1 MITATNT
8 HLNYNLA
15 KARIRPPIVNVNKQ
29 QLDMQAKLF
38 LTRLYFRLP
47 RTSFRQ
53 FPARGFPL
61 QKSFY
66 SDLATKESLI
76 SPERIINKT
85 PGLNLSISE
94 RASKRLAEICRDSK
108 ENLRI
113 SVESGGC
120 HGFQYNLTLE
130 PAFKSDEKRSA
141 RNEEFLDSVDGG
153 DSKDIVYVLP
163 EDKGRVI
170 IDNKSLEILNN
181 TTLTYTNE
189 LIGSSFKIV
198 NGRLKSSCGCGSSF
212 DIED

>member
-1 MITATNT
+1 M
-8 HLNYNLA
+8 
-15 KARIRPPIVNVNKQ
+15 
-29 QLDMQAKLF
+29 F
-38 LTRLYFRLP
+38 TRLNFRLSP
-47 RTSFRQ
+47 TTLHQ
-53 FPARGFPL
+53 FPLRYFPL
-61 QKSFY
+61 RKAFY
-66 SDLATKESLI
+66 SDLVTKEPLI
-76 SPERIINKT
+76 TPKIIINET

-94 RASKRLAEICRDSK
+94 RASNRLAEIYRDSK

-130 PAFKSDEKRSA
+130 PASKLNVKKNVKDKEFSDD
-141 RNEEFLDSVDGG
+141 LDGDD

-170 IDNKSLEILNN
+170 IDNKSLNILNN

-189 LIGSSFKIV
+189 LIGSSFKII

-212 DIED
+212 DIEN

>member
-1 MITATNT
+1 
-8 HLNYNLA
+8 
-15 KARIRPPIVNVNKQ
+15 
-29 QLDMQAKLF
+29 MQAKLF
-38 LTRLYFRLP
+38 FTRLNFRLP
-47 RTSFRQ
+47 CSSFHR
-53 FPARGFPL
+53 FPARRFPL

-66 SDLATKESLI
+66 SELAAKEPLI

-130 PAFKSDEKRSA
+130 PAFKPDGKRSV
-141 RNEEFLDSVDGG
+141 RNEEFSDSPEGD

-163 EDKGRVI
+163 EDKGLSNHRQQ
-170 IDNKSLEILNN
+170 NH
-181 TTLTYTNE
+181 
-189 LIGSSFKIV
+189 
-198 NGRLKSSCGCGSSF
+198 
-212 DIED
+212 